1 MHICYLSLGSNL
13 GKKQANLELAL
24 QEIKKDVGEVL
35 RTSCIYETE
44 AWGIVSQDNYFNII
58 AEVSTPYFPLDV
70 ITKLLAIESRLGRIR
85 DKKWESRIIDIDIIF
100 YENYLIT
107 TDILIIPHP
116 FLEKRNFVLEPLNE
130 LNPDFIHPRLRKSI
144 CQLTAECTDV
154 SWIKKQ

>member
-24 QEIKKDVGEVL
+24 AEIKKDVGEVS
-35 RTSCIYETE
+35 RISSIYETE
-44 AWGIVSQDNYFNII
+44 AWGVVNQDNYFNII
-58 AEVSTPYFPLDV
+58 AEVKTLLLPLDL
-70 ITKLLAIESRLGRIR
+70 ISKILAIETRMGRIR

-107 TDILIIPHP
+107 TDNLTIPHP

-130 LNPDFIHPRLRKSI
+130 LSPEFIHPRLRKSI
-144 CQLTAECTDV
+144 FQLSAECTDT
-154 SWIKKQ
+154 SWIKRQ